1 MPELMTVHDIMLAAG
16 NAAFNEARAAAIR
29 LAEQFECGA
38 FPNMTPA
45 DALHMLAAA
54 LPHAGAVSWDIVFEA
69 ISGRGASPACARQF
83 DRARPC
89 NGM

>member
-1 MPELMTVHDIMLAAG
+1 MPDRASMRLMPELMTVHDIMLAAG

-54 LPHAGAVSWDIVFEA
+54 LPRHSEIDAHK
-69 ISGRGASPACARQF
+69 
-83 DRARPC
+83 DRPDV
-89 NGM
+89 G

>member
-38 FPNMTPA
+38 LVVTQFEIHTCLTEGA
-45 DALHMLAAA
+45 DHDRGQ
-54 LPHAGAVSWDIVFEA
+54 HA
-69 ISGRGASPACARQF
+69 
-83 DRARPC
+83 
-89 NGM
+89 

>member
-16 NAAFNEARAAAIR
+16 TAAFNEARAAAIR

-54 LPHAGAVSWDIVFEA
+54 LPRHSEIDAHKTGVS
-69 ISGRGASPACARQF
+69 GG
-83 DRARPC
+83 
-89 NGM
+89 

>member
-1 MPELMTVHDIMLAAG
+1 MPPELMTVRDIMLAAG
-16 NAAFNEARAAAIR
+16 NAAFDQARAAAIR

-54 LPHAGAVSWDIVFEA
+54 LPRHSEIDAHK
-69 ISGRGASPACARQF
+69 
-83 DRARPC
+83 DRPDV
-89 NGM
+89 G